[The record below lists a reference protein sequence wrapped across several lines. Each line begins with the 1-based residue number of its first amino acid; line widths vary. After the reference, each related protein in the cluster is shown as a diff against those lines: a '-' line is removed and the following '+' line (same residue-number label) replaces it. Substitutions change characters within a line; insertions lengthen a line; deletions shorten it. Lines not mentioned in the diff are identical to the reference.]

1 MIVSICRKGDNFWIK
16 NRNNF
21 VWLTLSR
28 HFLLGQLKFLEDLDK
43 AERKRH
49 EEMEREVLL
58 RAAKSRSRTEDPE
71 QAKLKAKAKEMQRV
85 EMEELRQREANAT
98 ALQAIGPRKKPRLDG
113 EVSNTSQVCIFLTIY
128 QI

>member
-1 MIVSICRKGDNFWIK
+1 M
-16 NRNNF
+16 
-21 VWLTLSR
+21 L
-28 HFLLGQLKFLEDLDK
+28 HFDCLCFLGQLKFLEDVDR

-49 EEMEREVLL
+49 EELEREMLL
-58 RAAKSRSRTEDPE
+58 RAAKSRSKTEDPE

-113 EVSNTSQVCIFLTIY
+113 DAHSGSSQVYFIIIKFLLILS
-128 QI
+128 